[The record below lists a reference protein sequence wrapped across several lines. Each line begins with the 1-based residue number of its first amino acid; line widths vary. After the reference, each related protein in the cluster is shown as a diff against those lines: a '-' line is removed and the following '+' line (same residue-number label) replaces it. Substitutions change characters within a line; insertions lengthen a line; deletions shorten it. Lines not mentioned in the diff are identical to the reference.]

1 MQYIQLLSDFRSH
14 MQGLIVL
21 GVFVIVIAVC
31 FFIYSRQKN
40 AFVLTDEFKSILHI
54 LNDTKESIF
63 ISGKAGTGK
72 SSLLQYF
79 TARTSKK
86 YIILA
91 PTGIAAM
98 NVKGQTV
105 HSFFKLP
112 PRLIQVDKLKP
123 EYSKN
128 ALYENL
134 DMVIIDE
141 VSMISANLMEAIDTA
156 LRINRNRPEEPF
168 GGVQMVFIGD
178 LFQLPPVVK
187 SDLQEYFNVTYG
199 GNYFFDSPVFKADFA
214 YHRKELTH
222 IFRQKDEKFKKVLN
236 RIRVNE
242 AKFDDFVLLNA
253 RHRDNVG
260 DNNSSIFL
268 TTTNKNVKK
277 INKENLENLEGKE
290 VVFEAVLTGK
300 IREEFEKLKEQLA
313 GKKISESEF
322 EDEVEIKFPTNVFL
336 KLKIG
341 AQVMMIKNDSLKR
354 WVNGTVG
361 VISRLNN
368 HDIWVEI
375 DGHSYKMEQETWE
388 DITYQYD
395 AKRKEIKENIQ
406 GTFTQ
411 FPIKLAWA
419 MTIHKSQ
426 GKTFDKVVIDIGYG
440 AFSHG
445 QTYVALSRCKTLEG
459 IVLNKEI
466 RPSDIIVDDRVIA
479 YYKGE

>member
-1 MQYIQLLSDFRSH
+1 
-14 MQGLIVL
+14 MQGLIVI
-21 GVFVIVIAVC
+21 GVFVLVIALC
-31 FFIYSRQKN
+31 FYLYSRQKD
-40 AFVLTDEFKSILHI
+40 AFLLTDEFKDILHV
-54 LNDTKESIF
+54 LDNTSESVF

-79 TARTSKK
+79 TARTEKK
-86 YIILA
+86 FVVLA

-105 HSFFKLP
+105 HSFFKFP
-112 PRLIQVDKLKP
+112 PRLIQADKLKP
-123 EYSKN
+123 EYARN

-141 VSMISANLMEAIDTA
+141 VSMISANLMEAVDTA
-156 LRINRNRPEEPF
+156 LRINRNRHNEPF

-187 SDLQEYFNVTYG
+187 SDLQEYFTATYG
-199 GNYFFDSPVFKADFA
+199 GNYFFDSPVFKNDFV
-214 YHRKELTH
+214 YHKKELTH
-222 IFRQKDEKFKKVLN
+222 IFRQKDERFKKVLN

-242 AKFDDFVLLNA
+242 ARFEDFVLLNA

-268 TTTNKNVKK
+268 TTTNKNVKR
-277 INKENLENLEGKE
+277 INKENLENLSGKE
-290 VVFEAVLTGK
+290 YIFEAVLTGK
-300 IREEFEKLKEQLA
+300 LRDEFERLKEQLVN
-313 GKKISESEF
+313 KKISEAEF
-322 EDEVEIKFPTNVFL
+322 EDEIEIKFPTNVFL

-341 AQVMMIKNDSLKR
+341 AQVMMLKNDGLKR

-361 VISRLNN
+361 HITRLN
-368 HDIWVEI
+368 HGEVWVEI
-375 DGHSYKMEQETWE
+375 DGHSYRMEQETWQ
-388 DITYQYD
+388 DISYQYD

-426 GKTFDKVVIDIGYG
+426 GKTFDKVVIDIGTG

-459 IVLNKEI
+459 IVLTKEI
-466 RPSDIIVDDRVIA
+466 RPSDVIVDERVIR
-479 YYKGE
+479 YYKKK

>member
-1 MQYIQLLSDFRSH
+1 
-14 MQGLIVL
+14 MQGLIVI
-21 GVFVIVIAVC
+21 GVFVLVIALC
-31 FFIYSRQKN
+31 FYLYSRQKD
-40 AFVLTDEFKSILHI
+40 AFLLTDEFKGILHI
-54 LNDTKESIF
+54 LDNTSESVF

-79 TARTSKK
+79 TARTEKK
-86 YIILA
+86 FVVLA

-105 HSFFKLP
+105 HSFFKFP
-112 PRLIQVDKLKP
+112 PRLIQTDKLKP
-123 EYSKN
+123 EYARN

-141 VSMISANLMEAIDTA
+141 VSMISANLMEAVDTA
-156 LRINRNRPEEPF
+156 LRINRNRLNEPF

-187 SDLQEYFNVTYG
+187 SDLQEYFTATYG
-199 GNYFFDSPVFKADFA
+199 GNYFFDSPVFKNDFV
-214 YHRKELTH
+214 YHKKELTH
-222 IFRQKDEKFKKVLN
+222 IFRQKDERFKKVLN

-242 AKFDDFVLLNA
+242 ARFEDFVLLNA

-268 TTTNKNVKK
+268 TTTNKNVKR
-277 INKENLENLEGKE
+277 INKENLENLSGKE
-290 VVFEAVLTGK
+290 YIFEAVLTGK
-300 IREEFEKLKEQLA
+300 LRDEFERLKEQLVN
-313 GKKISESEF
+313 KKISEAEF
-322 EDEVEIKFPTNVFL
+322 EDEIEIKFPTNVFL

-341 AQVMMIKNDSLKR
+341 AQVMMLKNDGLKR

-361 VISRLNN
+361 HITRLN
-368 HDIWVEI
+368 DGEVWVEI
-375 DGHSYKMEQETWE
+375 DGHSYKMEQETWQ
-388 DITYQYD
+388 DISYQYD

-411 FPIKLAWA
+411 FSIKLAWA

-426 GKTFDKVVIDIGYG
+426 GKTFDKVVIDIGKG

-459 IVLNKEI
+459 IVLTKEI
-466 RPSDIIVDDRVIA
+466 RPSDVIVDERVIR
-479 YYKGE
+479 YYKKKR

>member
-1 MQYIQLLSDFRSH
+1 
-14 MQGLIVL
+14 MQGLIVI
-21 GVFVIVIAVC
+21 GVFVLVIALC
-31 FFIYSRQKN
+31 FYLYSRQKD
-40 AFVLTDEFKSILHI
+40 AFLLTDEFKGILHI
-54 LNDTKESIF
+54 LDNTSESVF

-79 TARTSKK
+79 TARTEKK
-86 YIILA
+86 FVVLA

-105 HSFFKLP
+105 HSFFKFP
-112 PRLIQVDKLKP
+112 PRLIQADKLKP
-123 EYSKN
+123 EYARN

-141 VSMISANLMEAIDTA
+141 VSMISANLMEAVDTA
-156 LRINRNRPEEPF
+156 LRINRNRHNEPF

-187 SDLQEYFNVTYG
+187 SDLQEYFTATYG
-199 GNYFFDSPVFKADFA
+199 GNYFFDSPVFKNDFV
-214 YHRKELTH
+214 YHKKELTH
-222 IFRQKDEKFKKVLN
+222 IFRQKDERFKKVLN

-242 AKFDDFVLLNA
+242 ARFEDFVLLNA

-268 TTTNKNVKK
+268 TTTNKNVKR
-277 INKENLENLEGKE
+277 INKENLENLSGKE
-290 VVFEAVLTGK
+290 YIFEAVLTGK
-300 IREEFEKLKEQLA
+300 LRDEFERLKEQLVN
-313 GKKISESEF
+313 KKISEAEF
-322 EDEVEIKFPTNVFL
+322 EDEIEIKFPTNVFL

-341 AQVMMIKNDSLKR
+341 AQVMMLKNDGLKR

-361 VISRLNN
+361 HITRLN
-368 HDIWVEI
+368 DGEVWVEI
-375 DGHSYKMEQETWE
+375 DGHSYKMEQETWQ
-388 DITYQYD
+388 DISYQYD

-426 GKTFDKVVIDIGYG
+426 GKTFDKVVIDIGTG

-459 IVLNKEI
+459 IVLTKEI
-466 RPSDIIVDDRVIA
+466 RPSDVIVDERVIR
-479 YYKGE
+479 YYKKKR

>member
-1 MQYIQLLSDFRSH
+1 MFSDFNH

-21 GVFVIVIAVC
+21 GVFVLVVALC
-31 FFIYSRQKN
+31 FYLYSRQKD
-40 AFVLTDEFKSILHI
+40 AFVLTDEFKNILHI
-54 LNDTKESIF
+54 LDNTSESIF

-79 TARTSKK
+79 TARTDKK
-86 YIILA
+86 FVVLA

-105 HSFFKLP
+105 HSFFKFP
-112 PRLIQVDKLKP
+112 PRLIQADKLKP
-123 EYSKN
+123 EYSRN

-141 VSMISANLMEAIDTA
+141 VSMISANLMEAVDMA
-156 LRINRNRPEEPF
+156 LRLNRNRHNEPF

-187 SDLQEYFNVTYG
+187 SDLQAYFAATYG
-199 GNYFFDSPVFKADFA
+199 GNYFFDSPVFKTDFT

-222 IFRQKDEKFKKVLN
+222 IFRQKDERFKKVLN
-236 RIRVNE
+236 RIRINE
-242 AKFDDFVLLNA
+242 ARFDDFVLLNA

-268 TTTNKNVKK
+268 TTTNRNVKR
-277 INKENLENLEGKE
+277 INKENLENLSGKE
-290 VVFEAVLTGK
+290 YIFEAVLTGK
-300 IREEFEKLKEQLA
+300 LRDEFERLKEQLA
-313 GKKISESEF
+313 TKKISDTEF
-322 EDEVEIKFPTNVFL
+322 EDEIEVKFPTNVFL

-341 AQVMMIKNDSLKR
+341 AQVMMLKNDGLKR

-361 VISRLNN
+361 HITRLT
-368 HDIWVEI
+368 DREIWVEI
-375 DGHSYKMEQETWE
+375 DGHSYRMEQETWQ
-388 DITYQYD
+388 DISYQYD

-426 GKTFDKVVIDIGYG
+426 GKTFDKVVIDIGTG

-459 IVLNKEI
+459 IVLTKEI
-466 RPSDIIVDDRVIA
+466 RPSDVIVDERVIK
-479 YYKGE
+479 YYKKK